1 MTNRSQSEMKAKS
14 SVPTSTWFRL
24 DDAKRQRV
32 LQAAMQEFGEHGYS
46 TGSLN
51 TIAREAEIAKGSLFQ
66 YFADKQ
72 EFFAH
77 VCDEASRRIR
87 TDMEGRIATLDLDQ
101 SFTDWLTE
109 VCFAWSEYFADHPL
123 ERSVTA
129 ATNLE
134 IDNVVRAVVRATAEL
149 HYVEVIRPLIQMW
162 RDRDAIRPDADDDV
176 LLSLLLILLPHLALA
191 PYYDGLDAV
200 FGLRGRTP
208 EEQRPIIRRILSG
221 LSPVFQPVTS

>member
-1 MTNRSQSEMKAKS
+1 MISWSSFGDESEE

-24 DDAKRQRV
+24 DDDKRERV
-32 LQAAMQEFGEHGYS
+32 LHAAMQEFGEHGYS

-72 EFFAH
+72 EFFAY

-87 TDMEGRIATLDLDQ
+87 EDMERRIAVLDLEQ
-101 SFTDWLTE
+101 SFTDWMTD

-123 ERSVTA
+123 ERAVTA

-134 IDNVVRAVVRATAEL
+134 IDNVVRVVVRGTAEL
-149 HYVEVIRPLIQMW
+149 HYVQVIRPLIQVW
-162 RDRDAIRPDADDDV
+162 RDKDAIRSEADDDV
-176 LLSLLLILLPHLALA
+176 ILSLLLMLLPHLALA

-208 EEQRPIIRRILSG
+208 QEQRPIIRRILTG
-221 LSPVFQPVTS
+221 LSPIFEPVMS

>member
-1 MTNRSQSEMKAKS
+1 MKAKS

>member
-1 MTNRSQSEMKAKS
+1 
-14 SVPTSTWFRL
+14 L
-24 DDAKRQRV
+24 DDTKRERV

-51 TIAREAEIAKGSLFQ
+51 TIARDAEIAKGSLFQ

-72 EFFAH
+72 EFFAY
-77 VCDEASRRIR
+77 VCDEVSRRVR
-87 TDMEGRIATLDLDQ
+87 AHMEERIALLSLEQ

-109 VCFAWSEYFADHPL
+109 AFYAWSDYFADHPL
-123 ERSVTA
+123 ERAVTA

-134 IDNVVRAVVRATAEL
+134 IDNVVRAVVRAAAEV
-149 HYVEVIRPLIQMW
+149 HYVEVIRPVISMW
-162 RDRDAIRPDADDDV
+162 REMEGIRPDADDD
-176 LLSLLLILLPHLALA
+176 LILSLLLMLLPHLALA

-208 EEQRPIIRRILSG
+208 QEQRPIIRRILTG
-221 LSPVFQPVTS
+221 YSPVFEPVTVRRPFTGS

>member
-1 MTNRSQSEMKAKS
+1 
-14 SVPTSTWFRL
+14 VPTSTWFRL
-24 DDAKRQRV
+24 DDTKRERV
-32 LQAAMQEFGEHGYS
+32 LQAAMQEFGDHGYS

-87 TDMEGRIATLDLDQ
+87 GDMERRIAELNFQQ
-101 SFTDWLTE
+101 SFTDWLTD

-123 ERSVTA
+123 ERAVTA

-134 IDNVVRAVVRATAEL
+134 IDNGVRAVVRATAEL
-149 HYVEVIRPLIQMW
+149 HYIQVIQPLIQMW
-162 RDRDAIRPDADDDV
+162 RDRNEIRPDTDDDV
-176 LLSLLLILLPHLALA
+176 LLALLLMLLPHLALA
-191 PYYDGLDAV
+191 PYYDGLDPV

-208 EEQRPIIRRILSG
+208 EEQRPIIRRILTG
-221 LSPVFQPVTS
+221 LSPVFKPVTA